1 VTGQIWEAEHGP
13 LGGDELNLILPAHN
27 YGWPL
32 VTHGINYNGEL
43 ISEFA
48 RLEGMEQPALY
59 WKPSI
64 AVCGIAFYQGADFA
78 KWNNQLLVGALR
90 FEEVKL
96 LDVVSDRV
104 IFQQTLLK
112 NTGRVR
118 IARSAP
124 DGSIYVLLNRPDRIL
139 RLSKI

>member
-1 VTGQIWEAEHGP
+1 
-13 LGGDELNLILPAHN
+13 
-27 YGWPL
+27 
-32 VTHGINYNGEL
+32 
-43 ISEFA
+43 
-48 RLEGMEQPALY
+48 MEQPALY